1 MHLIFL
7 GVIKSDALCLI
18 GFTKYFAVDKILLTS
33 IEIDIESLTK
43 TGIDFM
49 QKETT
54 KDENDGL
61 DSNRSY

>member
-7 GVIKSDALCLI
+7 GAVKSDALCLI
-18 GFTKYFAVDKILLTS
+18 RFTNFFAVDKTLLTS